1 MNLVGQLVLADAKCA
16 DLRVEGSI
24 CNWMPVA
31 RSMGQQIWTLLE
43 NVICA
48 ERDTLDTYTIS
59 RVAGTRINEKLK
71 RPQLN

>member
-31 RSMGQQIWTLLE
+31 PSMGQQIWTLLE

-48 ERDTLDTYTIS
+48 ERDS
-59 RVAGTRINEKLK
+59 
-71 RPQLN
+71 